1 MTSRVAT
8 WRVVTFCR
16 STTGVAPVTVTVSST
31 APTRSWTSTF
41 AANPVVNPI
50 RSRTTVLKPVSVKV
64 TLYVPGR
71 SSTIWYRPAP
81 SVKTVRTCSISAGLR
96 ASTVTPGRTLPVAS
110 VTVPPMEDCALAAV
124 GASRR
129 AAINVTTP
137 LYLFHI
143 VTSDQSERKGTQTP
157 QSRRID
163 DPAGGTDCR
172 RLAEP
177 VGSTCR
183 ETERLRWTAVKNDCI
198 RDGGGEV
205 PRSRCRALSRL
216 QEKRLLIHGFGGR
229 DKCGERPRGRQ
240 QQGRTR
246 REPSRPADEPA
257 GDALNAEHA
266 GRFESG
272 EFHPGTSGAEKSRDP
287 ETESTQSS
295 LRPPSLL
302 VISLGVLGVLGV

>member
-8 WRVVTFCR
+8 WRVVMFWR

-50 RSRTTVLKPVSVKV
+50 PSRTTVLKPVSVKV

-129 AAINVTTP
+129 AAMNVTTT
-137 LYLFHI
+137 LYRFHI
-143 VTSDQSERKGTQTP
+143 GTSDQSERKGTQTP

-163 DPAGGTDCR
+163 DPAAAPM
-172 RLAEP
+172 AESI
-177 VGSTCR
+177 GSTCR
-183 ETERLRWTAVKNDCI
+183 ATERLRWTAVNNDST

-205 PRSRCRALSRL
+205 PRSSVSSIVAAAGKTPPYNLGAAAPL
-216 QEKRLLIHGFGGR
+216 HGFGDATSAER
-229 DKCGERPRGRQ
+229 RPRGGSSTAERVVN
-240 QQGRTR
+240 RPVLPR
-246 REPSRPADEPA
+246 SR
-257 GDALNAEHA
+257 L
-266 GRFESG
+266 
-272 EFHPGTSGAEKSRDP
+272 
-287 ETESTQSS
+287 ETH
-295 LRPPSLL
+295 
-302 VISLGVLGVLGV
+302 